1 MEAGGRT
8 LPARADSTPGVGPA
22 WRLVGVVVLLIAA
35 VSASCGSD
43 DSASTPAG
51 PPSTTNAAGATG
63 SVVPPTVTAST
74 AGPEPSASATSAAH
88 RPAVLVL
95 TKTAGFRHTS
105 IEPAAAALTAGL
117 TTAGLDVVV
126 DPDAAQVTDQV
137 LARFDSVVMLSTT
150 GDWLDD
156 AQQVALENWAAAGG
170 GIAAI
175 HAATDAEP
183 AWPFLE
189 ELFGTRFASHVAVQ
203 PATVVIEDP
212 THPATAGLPTR
223 WTVTDEWY
231 AFTRDPRDRVHVLA
245 TVDETTYA
253 GGVMGP
259 DHPIEWSREPDAISG
274 RMWYTAMG
282 HPDELW
288 ADPVF
293 AAHVVAGVA
302 WTAGVSIPRAT
313 SLTTGVTASAV
324 ARRTARLGADGP
336 T

>member
-1 MEAGGRT
+1 MEAGSRVV
-8 LPARADSTPGVGPA
+8 APA
-22 WRLVGVVVLLIAA
+22 WRLAGVLALIAA
-35 VSASCGSD
+35 VSGACGSD
-43 DSASTPAG
+43 QSASP
-51 PPSTTNAAGATG
+51 GA
-63 SVVPPTVTAST
+63 
-74 AGPEPSASATSAAH
+74 ATSAAD

-105 IEPAAAALTAGL
+105 IEPAAAALVAGL
-117 TTAGLDVVV
+117 GAAGIDVVV
-126 DPDAAQVTDQV
+126 DPDTAHVTDQG
-137 LARFDSVVMLSTT
+137 LAPFDSVVMLSTT

-156 AQQVALENWAAAGG
+156 AQQTALETWAAAGG
-170 GIAAI
+170 GIAGI

-189 ELFGTRFASHVAVQ
+189 ELFGTRFAGHPAVQ

-212 THPATAGLPTR
+212 THPATVRLPTR

-231 AFTRDPRDRVHVLA
+231 NFTRNPRDRVHVLA

-259 DHPIEWSREPDAISG
+259 DHPIEWSRDPSAISG

-282 HPDELW
+282 HRDELW

-293 AAHVVAGVA
+293 TAHVVAGVA
-302 WTAGVSIPRAT
+302 WTAGVSMPGVT
-313 SLTTGVTASAV
+313 SLTAGFTASAV
-324 ARRTARLGADGP
+324 ARRTTRVGADAP
-336 T
+336 R

>member
-1 MEAGGRT
+1 VVE
-8 LPARADSTPGVGPA
+8 RAL
-22 WRLVGVVVLLIAA
+22 RLVGVLVLIAA
-35 VSASCGSD
+35 VSAACGSD
-43 DSASTPAG
+43 DSASTPTG
-51 PPSTTNAAGATG
+51 PPFTRNGADVTTSVSSTTVT
-63 SVVPPTVTAST
+63 PPA
-74 AGPEPSASATSAAH
+74 PATSAAT
-88 RPAVLVL
+88 RPAALVL

-105 IEPAAAALTAGL
+105 IEPAVAALVAGLRTAGV
-117 TTAGLDVVV
+117 DVVV
-126 DPDAAQVTDQV
+126 DPDAARVTDQGLAPFDTVV
-137 LARFDSVVMLSTT
+137 LLSTT

-156 AQQVALENWAAAGG
+156 AQQTALEEWAAAGG
-170 GIAAI
+170 GIAGI

-189 ELFGTRFASHVAVQ
+189 ELFGTRFSSHPAVQ
-203 PATVVIEDP
+203 PATVVIEDS
-212 THPATAGLPTR
+212 THPATARLPAR

-231 AFTRDPRDRVHVLA
+231 AFTRNPRDRVHVLA

-259 DHPIEWSREPDAISG
+259 DHPIEWSREPTAISG

-302 WTAGVSIPRAT
+302 WTAGVAMPGVG
-313 SLTTGVTASAV
+313 SLTTGVTAGAV
-324 ARRTARLGADGP
+324 ARRTARLGAYGP
-336 T
+336 R

>member
-1 MEAGGRT
+1 V
-8 LPARADSTPGVGPA
+8 L
-22 WRLVGVVVLLIAA
+22 VLLIAA
-35 VSASCGSD
+35 VSAACGSD

-51 PPSTTNAAGATG
+51 SPFTTNAPGPTT
-63 SVVPPTVTAST
+63 SVASTTVIPPTASPPLP
-74 AGPEPSASATSAAH
+74 ASSGPATSAAD

-105 IEPAAAALTAGL
+105 IEPAVAALVAGLGTAGV
-117 TTAGLDVVV
+117 DVVV
-126 DPDAAQVTDQV
+126 DPDAAQVTDQG
-137 LARFDSVVMLSTT
+137 LGLFDSVVMLSTT

-156 AQQVALENWAAAGG
+156 AQQSALEKWAAAGG
-170 GIAAI
+170 GIAGI

-189 ELFGTRFASHVAVQ
+189 ELFGTRFAGHPAVQ
-203 PATVVIEDP
+203 PATVVIEDS
-212 THPATAGLPTR
+212 THPATARLPTR

-231 AFTRDPRDRVHVLA
+231 AFTRNPRDRVHVLA

-259 DHPIEWSREPDAISG
+259 DHPIEWSREPTAISG

-288 ADPVF
+288 ADPIF

-302 WTAGVSIPRAT
+302 WTAGVPTPGVA

-324 ARRTARLGADGP
+324 ARRTAPVGTYGP
-336 T
+336 R

>member
-1 MEAGGRT
+1 MEAGC
-8 LPARADSTPGVGPA
+8 RAFRAGTDSTPVVGRA
-22 WRLVGVVVLLIAA
+22 WRFVGVLVLLIAA
-35 VSASCGSD
+35 VAACGSD
-43 DSASTPAG
+43 DSASTPARS
-51 PPSTTNAAGATG
+51 PST
-63 SVVPPTVTAST
+63 AS
-74 AGPEPSASATSAAH
+74 SARPASSAPATSAAG

-105 IEPAAAALTAGL
+105 IEPAAAALVAGL
-117 TTAGLDVVV
+117 GAAGLGVVV
-126 DPDAAQVTDQV
+126 DPDAAHVTDQG
-137 LARFDSVVMLSTT
+137 LAQFDSVVLLSTT

-156 AQQVALENWAAAGG
+156 AQQAALEKWAAAGG
-170 GIAAI
+170 GVAGI

-189 ELFGTRFASHVAVQ
+189 ELFGTRFAGHPAVQ
-203 PATVVIEDP
+203 PATVVIEDS
-212 THPATAGLPTR
+212 THPATAQLPAR

-231 AFTRDPRDRVHVLA
+231 AFTRNPRDRVHVLA

-259 DHPIEWSREPDAISG
+259 DHPIEWSREPTAISG

-288 ADPVF
+288 ADPIF

-302 WTAGVSIPRAT
+302 WTAGVPMPGLA
-313 SLTTGVTASAV
+313 SLTTGVTASA
-324 ARRTARLGADGP
+324 GAVRHLAA
-336 T
+336 